1 MEGTEEGGEGQPAQA
16 AAPVLGPK
24 EWVGL
29 SSMPAATQSAL
40 LETLGKL
47 RERNVNEMT
56 VIFIGK
62 QGVGKSST
70 VNTLLNERVAPSSP
84 FQPENVRPLLAG
96 RVAAGFTL
104 NVLDTPG
111 LLEGDSVSARG
122 LMALRAA
129 LNGRKVDAFVFTDR
143 LDTWRVDNADKAI
156 FTSLAEN
163 FGAELWERTVLGFS
177 HAQTTPTDGRPY
189 EEFVNARVEQ
199 YRKAIRSTLNMPN
212 LALPF
217 ALIENGSRCKTNGN
231 GEKVVNDRPWLSEM
245 VSTMVEM
252 ACSKDGYEYDH
263 GKAGK
268 KLDPNNRH
276 KIWILPL
283 FLFQAFVLRPLV
295 IGQIRRDIKKADEKK
310 QRAAA
315 AKH

>member
-1 MEGTEEGGEGQPAQA
+1 MEEDEQGEAPAAQA
-16 AAPVLGPK
+16 QPVLGPK

-29 SSMPAATQSAL
+29 ASMPAATQQAL
-40 LETLGKL
+40 LNALGKL
-47 RERNVNEMT
+47 RGRNVNEMT

-96 RVAAGFTL
+96 RMAAGFTL

-143 LDTWRVDNADKAI
+143 LDTWRVDNADRAI
-156 FTSLAEN
+156 FTALAEN
-163 FGAELWERTVLGFS
+163 FGAELWERTILGFS
-177 HAQTTPTDGRPY
+177 HAQTTPTDGKPY
-189 EEFVNARVEQ
+189 EEFVAVRVEQ
-199 YRKAIRSTLNMPN
+199 YRAAVRSTLGMKN
-212 LALPF
+212 LELPYV
-217 ALIENGSRCKTNGN
+217 LIENGSRCKTNGD
-231 GEKVVNDRPWLSEM
+231 GEKVVNDKPWVTDM
-245 VSTMVEM
+245 VSTMVDVASVGE
-252 ACSKDGYEYDH
+252 GYEYDH
-263 GKAGK
+263 SKAGK
-268 KLDPNNRH
+268 KLDPNNKH

-283 FLFQAFVLRPLV
+283 FLIQVFVLRPLL
-295 IGQIRRDIKKADEKK
+295 IGQIKRDVKKAEAKAKGKK
-310 QRAAA
+310 
-315 AKH
+315 

>member
-1 MEGTEEGGEGQPAQA
+1 MEGTEAGGEGQPAQA

-212 LALPF
+212 L
-217 ALIENGSRCKTNGN
+217 
-231 GEKVVNDRPWLSEM
+231 
-245 VSTMVEM
+245 STMVEM

-268 KLDPNNRH
+268 KLDPNNKH

>member
-1 MEGTEEGGEGQPAQA
+1 MCANAGAEDAGAGAAPAQGQQ
-16 AAPVLGPK
+16 AAPALGPK

-40 LETLGKL
+40 LATLGKL

-84 FQPENVRPLLAG
+84 FQPETVRPLLAG

-111 LLEGDSVSARG
+111 LLDGDSVSSRG

-143 LDTWRVDNADKAI
+143 LDTWRVDNADKSI

-163 FGAELWERTVLGFS
+163 FGAELWERTILGFS
-177 HAQTTPTDGRPY
+177 HAQTTPPNGKPY
-189 EEFVNARVEQ
+189 DEFVDARVEQ
-199 YRKAIRSTLNMPN
+199 YRNAIRTMLGRQD
-212 LALPF
+212 LELPYV
-217 ALIENGSRCKTNGN
+217 LIENGSRCKTNGE
-231 GEKVVNDRPWLSEM
+231 GEKIVNDQPWLSTM
-245 VSTMVEM
+245 VSTLVDM
-252 ACSKDGYEYDH
+252 ACSKEGYEYDN
-263 GKAGK
+263 KAGK
-268 KLDPNNRH
+268 KLDPNNKH

-283 FLFQAFVLRPLV
+283 FLLQVFVLRPLV
-295 IGQIRRDIKKADEKK
+295 IGQIRRDIKKAEKK
-310 QRAAA
+310 T
-315 AKH
+315 KK